1 MLIALLL
8 LQAATLGVL
17 VYVILQIKTI
27 FREVRNP
34 VVRQKGSLS
43 AEFKDRL
50 RNLPRPDGQN
60 RDNREGS
67 RGDRPDRGPRP
78 EGNRENR
85 DRGDRGDRGPR
96 PEGNREN
103 RDRGDR
109 PDRGPRPEG
118 NRENRDRGDRGD
130 RGPRPE
136 GNRENRDRGDRGD
149 RGPRPEGNRENR
161 GDRPERA
168 PRAEAPAAEGQSAPV
183 EAVAAAPVF
192 SGRRPLTHSSAPAS
206 SDSSVDSTPDAL
218 APSSLAQ
225 PVTSDAPI
233 RHGRRALPKVKPRFD
248 DEGDDSSSDEK
259 KEVAAI

>member
-1 MLIALLL
+1 MLIALLI

-34 VVRQKGSLS
+34 VVRQKGQLS
-43 AEFKDRL
+43 ADFKDRL
-50 RNLPRPDGQN
+50 RNLPRPEGQN
-60 RDNREGS
+60 RDNR
-67 RGDRPDRGPRP
+67 D
-78 EGNRENR
+78 GNRENR
-85 DRGDRGDRGPR
+85 G
-96 PEGNREN
+96 
-103 RDRGDR
+103 
-109 PDRGPRPEG
+109 DRGPRPEG

-168 PRAEAPAAEGQSAPV
+168 PRAEAPAAAAEGQSAPV

-259 KEVAAI
+259 KEIAAI

>member
-1 MLIALLL
+1 MLIALLI

-60 RDNREGS
+60 RDNRDGNREN
-67 RGDRPDRGPRP
+67 RGDRGPRP

-103 RDRGDR
+103 R
-109 PDRGPRPEG
+109 
-118 NRENRDRGDRGD
+118 DRGD

-168 PRAEAPAAEGQSAPV
+168 PRAEAPAAAAEGQSAPV

-259 KEVAAI
+259 KEIAAI